1 VALLNA
7 IGFIIFFFQ
16 GLYNLAVIVMLNN
29 TIEYDELRFGE
40 RHDSVISAIRSFSVK
55 LAGAVNQGISAL
67 IVNTQKGKDWVDKA
81 ASAWFMEEYPLER
94 VCANNS
100 MLVRA
105 GKENA
110 HRAQFFSQL
119 DATPIETNLNQYIV
133 HENGIKL
140 RVTQAL
146 VAVGLYKP
154 LRNAVRKLR
163 RR

>member
-1 VALLNA
+1 
-7 IGFIIFFFQ
+7 
-16 GLYNLAVIVMLNN
+16 M
-29 TIEYDELRFGE
+29 
-40 RHDSVISAIRSFSVK
+40 
-55 LAGAVNQGISAL
+55 
-67 IVNTQKGKDWVDKA
+67 DKA

-110 HRAQFFSQL
+110 HRAQFFAQL
-119 DATPIETNLNQYIV
+119 DATPIESNLNQYIV

-146 VAVGLYKP
+146 VAVGLYKRCGTRCVSCAGDKEARHEDTACKQI
-154 LRNAVRKLR
+154 L
-163 RR
+163 